1 MSNRAKLGFPPL
13 LGRSP
18 HVKTRETRPF
28 DPLGLLGLCQSGR
41 NLAFWALGPLPP
53 GSREDGAVRSARFA
67 CQPSCAMRRGRAIRE
82 ACAVRESG
90 SLRLVRRDGRIAL
103 SRHAAHRAYSVASEL
118 LELLAPLLLVLEDGP
133 GDGSGSGS
141 GVGAGEPSEM
151 VMVTVAPFSTLVPL
165 VGFWLMTLPAP

>member
-1 MSNRAKLGFPPL
+1 MSKRTKLGF
-13 LGRSP
+13 
-18 HVKTRETRPF
+18 
-28 DPLGLLGLCQSGR
+28 
-41 NLAFWALGPLPP
+41 LGPRPLA
-53 GSREDGAVRSARFA
+53 SRLVKESAVRSARFA
-67 CQPSCAMRRGRAIRE
+67 CQSSCAMRRGRAIRE
-82 ACAVRESG
+82 ASAVRESG
-90 SLRLVRRDGRIAL
+90 LLRLVRRDGRIAL